1 MRPPLSYPNYA
12 GYLTPTE
19 SKKAGGDLVPCP
31 DGFGCVAKSVLVRL
45 SILEPRESTEL
56 LEQVLKEVDVL
67 KGHLQLA
74 KRLRTGESKNHR
86 VDLRSVM
93 PVDPFTPIDLD
104 SIPDRD
110 VRRIPTLHSLIC

>member
-1 MRPPLSYPNYA
+1 MRFPPSYPRYA
-12 GYLTPTE
+12 GYLTPIE
-19 SKKAGGDLVPCP
+19 SKKAEEDLIPCP

-45 SILEPRESTEL
+45 SVLEPRESTEL

-74 KRLRTGESKNHR
+74 KRLRTGENKNHR

-93 PVDPFTPIDLD
+93 PVDPSTPIDLD
-104 SIPDRD
+104 SIPDQD
-110 VRRIPTLHSLIC
+110 VRHIPTLRSRIC